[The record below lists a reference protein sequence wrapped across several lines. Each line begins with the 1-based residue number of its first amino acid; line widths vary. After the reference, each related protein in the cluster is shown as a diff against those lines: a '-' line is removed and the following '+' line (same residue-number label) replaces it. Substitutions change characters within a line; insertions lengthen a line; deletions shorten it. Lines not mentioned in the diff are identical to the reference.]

1 MAKNYINLFKKYWGY
16 GDQHIPNCWSCYGI
30 ANDIHHIEGRKMGG
44 NQKMNRIDNLIPL
57 CRKCHSRTDYDR
69 DFNQQLKLILKGK
82 INDYEKNNNTIW

>member
-16 GDQHIPNCWSCYGI
+16 GDQHIPNCWFCYGI

-44 NQKMNRIDNLIPL
+44 NSKMNRIDNLIPL